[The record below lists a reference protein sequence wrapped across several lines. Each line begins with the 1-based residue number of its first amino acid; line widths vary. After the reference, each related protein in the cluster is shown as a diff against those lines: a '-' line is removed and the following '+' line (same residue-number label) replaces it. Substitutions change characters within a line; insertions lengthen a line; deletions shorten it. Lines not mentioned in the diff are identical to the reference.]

1 MSLENITYI
10 DISQLLLTWA
20 VVVFASV
27 LRSFTG
33 FGFALAAIPVFS
45 LFLVPTQAVVLCA
58 SLSLVVSCLNLRTF
72 WGEIPLRP
80 MLPLLLLALV
90 GTVVGAAILS
100 LISAD
105 QFQLWV
111 GLSVI
116 VACVGLTFF
125 QPSTR
130 WKSPALTGF
139 TGLISGLMNGALAIP
154 GPPMIIYA
162 MLTEPEP
169 KRSRALL
176 MTFFLASSLI
186 ALVSYGAAGFIKLQS
201 VWYFLL
207 ALPALY
213 VGDKLGY
220 YLFQRFGDG
229 FYRRIALVSLVAIGV
244 TITLKALL

>member
-1 MSLENITYI
+1 MLENIANIGIT
-10 DISQLLLTWA
+10 QLMLTWA

-45 LFLVPTQAVVLCA
+45 LFLAPTQAVVLSA
-58 SLSLVVSCLNLRTF
+58 SLSLVLSCLNLRTY

-80 MLPLLLLALV
+80 MLPLLLMALV
-90 GTVVGAAILS
+90 GTAIGAAILTV
-100 LISAD
+100 ISAD

-116 VACVGLTFF
+116 AACFGLTFF

-130 WKSPALTGF
+130 WKSPALTWF

-186 ALVSYGAAGFIKLQS
+186 ALASYGAAGFITMQS
-201 VWYFLL
+201 AWYFLL

>member
-1 MSLENITYI
+1 MLENIADI
-10 DISQLLLTWA
+10 DITQLLLIWA
-20 VVVFASV
+20 VVVFASI

-45 LFLVPTQAVVLCA
+45 LFLVPTQAVVLCV

-72 WGEIPLRP
+72 WGEISLRP
-80 MLPLLLLALV
+80 MLPLLMMALV
-90 GTVVGAAILS
+90 GTAAGAAVLTF
-100 LISAD
+100 ISAT
-105 QFQLWV
+105 QFQLCV

-116 VACVGLTFF
+116 LACVGLTFF

-186 ALVSYGAAGFIKLQS
+186 ALASYGAAGFITLQS
-201 VWYFLL
+201 AWYFLL

-213 VGDKLGY
+213 AGDKLGY
-220 YLFQRFGDG
+220 YLFQRFGDD
-229 FYRRIALVSLVAIGV
+229 FYRRIALASLVAIGV
-244 TITLKALL
+244 TITVKSLI